1 MTQLRSRLQRIIV
14 GRSAKSVRPAQQE
27 EIYTKRGTLQVEEAT
42 LFFQNLM
49 NMRGI
54 PASTCFRSDKT
65 SITAPTLLDS
75 CFTTD
80 IIEHSLRQTKHVRV
94 F

>member
-1 MTQLRSRLQRIIV
+1 MV

-27 EIYTKRGTLQVEEAT
+27 EIYTKWRTLQVEEAT

-80 IIEHSLRQTKHVRV
+80 IKV
-94 F
+94 FNTFSARLNMYVSSRFYRRTRF